1 MPFGTFNQGGAAQI
15 MIGTTSPPATLIGG
29 VKTGNY
35 RTQRSTN
42 TDDFYNQQASDV
54 SIGKAS
60 RSWTVTGIASSGD
73 TGLLVVKAAIDDDT
87 GPTIYLSGSLEGTKG
102 EILPARVSNLEIGFP
117 DANRKCTYSFQ
128 VDQALDPTDLAG
140 GGIFD

>member
-1 MPFGTFNQGGAAQI
+1 MAFGTFNQGGAAQI
-15 MIGTTSPPATLIGG
+15 KIGSSDPPGTLIGG

-35 RTQRSTN
+35 RIQRGTN

-73 TGLLVVKAAIDDDT
+73 TGLMLVKASIDDDT
-87 GPTIYLSGSLEGTKG
+87 GPTVYLSGSLEGTKG
-102 EILPARVSNLEIGFP
+102 ESLPCRLSNLEVGFP

-128 VDQALDPTDLAG
+128 ADQADDPTPFG
-140 GGIFD
+140 GGDIFA